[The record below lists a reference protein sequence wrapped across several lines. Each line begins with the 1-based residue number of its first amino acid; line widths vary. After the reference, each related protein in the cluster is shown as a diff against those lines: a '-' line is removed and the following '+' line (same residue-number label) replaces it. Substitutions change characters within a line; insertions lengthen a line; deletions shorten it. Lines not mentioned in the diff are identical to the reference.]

1 MLKQKEYNNDGQ
13 SAAVPQ
19 GGAPVAG
26 GAAAGVAAA
35 GVGPQP
41 FGGPSHTSATLGNL

>member
-19 GGAPVAG
+19 GGSPVAG
-26 GAAAGVAAA
+26 AAAA